1 MLKYLMIIFQFLW
14 PLKELD
20 INKDNFFNYKVKTN
34 DRNYLYHCN
43 IYSYIPNSF
52 WIAIIEI
59 SLLFSYA
66 VFKLIFFKRKNNKY
80 YLNIEF

>member
-34 DRNYLYHCN
+34 DRNYLYPYN

-52 WIAIIEI
+52 RIAIIEI

-66 VFKLIFFKRKNNKY
+66 VFKLIFFQRKNNKY